1 MTKPRICWAV
11 SDGRAGMASQVLGLA
26 QALGRL
32 TPLAIT
38 PVTLARTGPLAV
50 QDGPAPDVWIGCG
63 RAAVRAAPAVRAAHA
78 DALMV
83 YIQDPRAHHDVFD
96 LILPPHHD
104 RLNGPNVLPLIGS
117 PNRVT
122 PELLDAERIAFA
134 DRLAQIRA
142 PRAAVLIGGESK
154 HHRFSEDACAYLIDR
169 IEALRAQRL
178 GLLITL
184 SRRTPDGFAALIR
197 ERYAG
202 KPDIWLHQGDGPN
215 PYFAFLAG
223 ADWIFVTEDS
233 TNMLTEAAA
242 TGTPVY
248 RLGVDG
254 NPGKFRRLYA
264 ALEGHGAVRPFLG
277 APERWT
283 YVPLHETERAAQ
295 RVLEMLDARCDMRAA

>member
-1 MTKPRICWAV
+1 MSNTRICWAV

-32 TPLAIT
+32 TSLAIT
-38 PVTLARTGPLAV
+38 PVTLVRTGPLAV
-50 QDGPAPDVWIGCG
+50 QDGPAPDIWIGCG
-63 RAAVRAAPAVRAAHA
+63 RAAVRAARSVRAAYPG
-78 DALMV
+78 ALMV
-83 YIQDPRAHHDVFD
+83 YIQDPRAHHEVFD
-96 LILPPHHD
+96 LILPPRHD
-104 RLNGPNVLPLIGS
+104 RLQGANVLSITGS

-122 PELLDAERIAFA
+122 PELLEAERLAFA
-134 DRLAQIRA
+134 DRLAQIRG
-142 PRAAVLIGGESK
+142 PRAAVLIGGDSR
-154 HHRFSEDACAYLIDR
+154 HHRFSQDACAYLIDR
-169 IEALRAQRL
+169 IEALRAQRI

-197 ERYAG
+197 ERYGQQA
-202 KPDIWLHQGDGPN
+202 DIWLHQGDGPN

-242 TGTPVY
+242 TGRPVY

-277 APERWT
+277 ALERWD

>member
-11 SDGRAGMASQVLGLA
+11 SDGRAGMASQALGLA

-38 PVTLARTGPLAV
+38 PVTLARTGPLAAR
-50 QDGPAPDVWIGCG
+50 DGSGPDVWIGCG
-63 RAAVRAAPAVRAAHA
+63 RAAVRAAPAVRAAHPG
-78 DALMV
+78 ALMV
-83 YIQDPRAHHDVFD
+83 YIQDPRAHHGVFD
-96 LILPPHHD
+96 LILPPRHD
-104 RLNGPNVLPLIGS
+104 GLEGDNVLPLIGS

-122 PELLDAERIAFA
+122 RELLEAQRIAFA

-142 PRAAVLIGGESK
+142 PRAAVLIGGDSK
-154 HHRFSEDACAYLIDR
+154 HHRFSEDACAALLDR
-169 IEALRAQRL
+169 IEALRARRI

-184 SRRTPDGFAALIR
+184 SRRTPDRLASLIR
-197 ERYAG
+197 ERYGQQA
-202 KPDIWLHQGDGPN
+202 DIWLHQGDGPN

-254 NPGKFRRLYA
+254 RPGKFRRLYA

-277 APERWT
+277 ALERWT
-283 YVPLHETERAAQ
+283 YVPLHETERAAR
-295 RVLEMLDARCDMRAA
+295 RVLEILDARCDMEAA